1 MPTYS
6 FRDKNT
12 NEVFDKFMKM
22 SEKDQYLSDNPQ
34 FESVL
39 TAAGVGRELTSKMK
53 PDQGFRDVLRE
64 IKKKTNKVWTPSTI
78 NTF

>member
-6 FRDKNT
+6 FRNKET

-22 SEKDQYLSDNPQ
+22 SERDQFLLDNPNL
-34 FESVL
+34 ESVIGAPM
-39 TAAGVGRELTSKMK
+39 TVTSVDMK
-53 PDQGFRDVLRE
+53 PDNGFRDVLKE
-64 IKKKTNKVWTPSTI
+64 IRSKHDQRFTRSTI

>member
-6 FRDKNT
+6 FRNT
-12 NEVFDKFMKM
+12 ETEEVFDKFM
-22 SEKDQYLSDNPQ
+22 SIAAREQYLIDNPLL
-34 FESVL
+34 ETVV
-39 TAAGVGRELTSKMK
+39 TAPGVTGELTSRMK

-64 IKKKTNKVWTPSTI
+64 IKKKHNRIYTPSTI

>member
-6 FRDKNT
+6 FRDTNT
-12 NEVFDKFMKM
+12 DEVFDVFMKM
-22 SEKDQYLSDNPQ
+22 SEKEQYLTDNPHL
-34 FESVL
+34 ESMI
-39 TAAGVGRELTSKMK
+39 TAAGVGRELTSKLK

-64 IKKKTNKVWTPSTI
+64 IKKKTNKVWTPSSI

>member
-6 FRDKNT
+6 FRDT
-12 NEVFDKFMKM
+12 GTDVVFDKFLKM
-22 SEKDQYLSDNPQ
+22 SEKETYLACNPHLV
-34 FESVL
+34 SVI
-39 TAAGVGRELTSKMK
+39 TAPGVGRELTSKLK

>member
-12 NEVFDKFMKM
+12 DEVFDKFMKM
-22 SEKDQYLSDNPQ
+22 SEKDQYLFDNPQ

>member
-12 NEVFDKFMKM
+12 EDVFDKFMKM
-22 SEKDQYLSDNPQ
+22 SEKDQYLSDNPHL
-34 FESVL
+34 ESVL
-39 TAAGVGRELTSKMK
+39 TTAGVGRELTSKMK

-64 IKKKTNKVWTPSTI
+64 IKKKHNKVWTPSTI

>member
-12 NEVFDKFMKM
+12 EEVFDKFMKM

-34 FESVL
+34 FESVI